1 MGEKAGHRSGKSRRE
16 SQSWVQPGPGSGDN
30 SPERQKPLAF
40 GSEED
45 GNVSR
50 PVLNISLKASHDSV
64 EADVSPRLQVPQ
76 RLPIPCRAHGEGL
89 VLHGAVSATP
99 PPATRSLGPAPRLG
113 PPLTSPLPRPR
124 TPGSLPPLPLS
135 AGGAP
140 SAQNTV
146 PQTPARLTP
155 SAPSG
160 PCAKG
165 IFSVRMSPVISGS
178 IASLCV
184 SISNVLH
191 DGLRCYVNNKPERL
205 FSLPVYPQEQRETSG
220 TCSVLIY

>member
-1 MGEKAGHRSGKSRRE
+1 MTPWKQTFLLGSKSLNDSPSPAERKGKAWSFA
-16 SQSWVQPGPGSGDN
+16 GPSD
-30 SPERQKPLAF
+30 
-40 GSEED
+40 
-45 GNVSR
+45 
-50 PVLNISLKASHDSV
+50 
-64 EADVSPRLQVPQ
+64 
-76 RLPIPCRAHGEGL
+76 
-89 VLHGAVSATP
+89 LHGAVSATP

-191 DGLRCYVNNKPERL
+191 DGPRCYVNNKPERL